1 MSRWTESPPKLRPC
15 LLIPLRWPRCARK
28 KAGALKRERVTPESK
43 KPVDPAFLALLAD
56 AMVTQNSRHAKLIA
70 RGGLVGWRRRR
81 KKIG

>member
-15 LLIPLRWPRCARK
+15 LLIPLRWPRRARK

-56 AMVTQNSRHAKLIA
+56 TMVTQNSRHAKLIA
-70 RGGLVGWRRRR
+70 RGGLVGWWRRR